1 MLPVDWSVTARI
13 AAVMLLSAAIA
24 SPAGAQTLKVNTFPN
39 AKSLPDFV
47 GIAKGFF
54 AKYGLTV
61 EVEHTESSQAQRDGL
76 AAGRFQIAQAALDNA
91 VAMIEVAKRDVVIVS
106 GGDSGMNEFMVQPGI
121 GSFADLKGKTLIV
134 DAPDTA
140 YALQAKKLLLRSGL
154 VDGRDYTVKPI
165 GAVVFR
171 YKAMI
176 SDPSNAASILNLPF
190 TVEAKAKGL
199 KSLGGM
205 VDLLGPYQAS
215 GAFVMRPWARE
226 HGAEL
231 EKYLAAY
238 IQSVRWIRDPAHRAE
253 AVDLMIDKLKL
264 DREIAEQTYDLLID
278 PVSGF
283 TPDANS
289 TSKVSATCW
298 RCAPRSSASR
308 GRRRWRRSAMS
319 TCIITTRRRNSSAAR
334 DAGGRAGRP
343 QHEPVRAR
351 PAADALEARQC
362 LRLRRHPP
370 RGRARGVSV
379 FLQLDGGRAADRRHL
394 CVRRSWH
401 QSLLPSPAQPPQL
414 RLPALARAVPRR
426 SRRLQCAGT
435 RRRIGSQCTA
445 STTTTPTTRTI
456 RTARW

>member
-1 MLPVDWSVTARI
+1 MFPVDWSITARI
-13 AAVMLLSAAIA
+13 AAVMLWSAAIA

-47 GIAKGFF
+47 GVAKGFF

-91 VAMIEVAKRDVVIVS
+91 VAMVEVAKRDVVIVS

-165 GAVVFR
+165 GAVSYR

-205 VDLLGPYQAS
+205 VELLGPYQAS

-264 DREIAEQTYDLLID
+264 DRGIAEQTYDLLID

-283 TPDANS
+283 TPDAKFDVEGFRNMLALRAEIERKPG
-289 TSKVSATCW
+289 TEAV
-298 RCAPRSSASR
+298 APERYVDLHYYE
-308 GRRRWRRSAMS
+308 
-319 TCIITTRRRNSSAAR
+319 AAAKR
-334 DAGGRAGRP
+334 VGGP
-343 QHEPVRAR
+343 
-351 PAADALEARQC
+351 
-362 LRLRRHPP
+362 
-370 RGRARGVSV
+370 
-379 FLQLDGGRAADRRHL
+379 
-394 CVRRSWH
+394 
-401 QSLLPSPAQPPQL
+401 
-414 RLPALARAVPRR
+414 
-426 SRRLQCAGT
+426 
-435 RRRIGSQCTA
+435 
-445 STTTTPTTRTI
+445 
-456 RTARW
+456 